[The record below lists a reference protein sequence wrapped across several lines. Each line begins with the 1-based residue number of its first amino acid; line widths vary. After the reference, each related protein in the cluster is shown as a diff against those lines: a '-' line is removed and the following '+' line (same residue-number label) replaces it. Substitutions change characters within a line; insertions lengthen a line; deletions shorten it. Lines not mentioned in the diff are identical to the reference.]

1 MNIDTNIDNYTTQ
14 ELYDIVGTE
23 NKDEIETK
31 IDAIINQVFL
41 SATPNK
47 SKLMVFLNNI
57 KDKLLAQP
65 DAEEEEEAVEE
76 MKPVPSESR
85 LILIDSVYRNQD
97 SASSTNFMIEL
108 KYPLINV
115 TSLRLFAYSIPYSIY
130 NIDGNYGNNLLT
142 AIFDQEQVVIEFPSG
157 KYNIETFL
165 TQLNTVISQ
174 AAQAT
179 ASTEA
184 SFTYNTTSGNLTFTS
199 SDETM
204 SIFFDNNTVSNSF
217 TDSLGWMMGYRI
229 QTIESG
235 TTATCMLNLIGP
247 KYLVLDLD
255 DFNNNAA
262 SNVISTASNTNEYIS
277 MPSYYVAGQPTLTF
291 PRTLTQT
298 QIYTIQEILKTNKS
312 NQQSAS
318 SILEPLAT
326 VSNSFAIIPFKH
338 NENLTN
344 INVEFGG
351 SLQENRRAY
360 LGPVTIRNFRVKLYN
375 DKNNIVN
382 LNGLDWNFI
391 LIAEI
396 KS

>member
-31 IDAIINQVFL
+31 IDAMINQVFL
-41 SATPNK
+41 SATPDKN
-47 SKLMVFLNNI
+47 KLMVFLNNI

-65 DAEEEEEAVEE
+65 DEEEEEAAVEE
-76 MKPVPSESR
+76 MKPLPSESR

-108 KYPLINV
+108 KYPLVNV

-130 NIDGNYGNNLLT
+130 NIDDDYGNNLLT
-142 AIFDQEQVVIEFPSG
+142 TIIDQEQVVLEFPSG
-157 KYNIETFL
+157 KYNIDTFL
-165 TQLNTVISQ
+165 TQLNALV
-174 AAQAT
+174 AAQTTTAT
-179 ASTEA
+179 
-184 SFTYNTTSGNLTFTS
+184 FTYNTTSGNLTFTS

-204 SIFFDNNTVSNSF
+204 SIFFNNNTVSNSF
-217 TDSLGWMMGYRI
+217 TDSLGWIMGYRI

-351 SLQENRRAY
+351 SLQENKRTY
-360 LGPVTIRNFRVKLYN
+360 LGPVTIRNFRIKLYN